1 MNRYSDLS
9 TSTYKPL
16 SLQEIMMVPMAKQK
30 QHDEA
35 QAMADEY
42 SALSSNRLSQDAE
55 LVDARLG
62 ELRGKADAITNS
74 LLEKGV
80 DRDAI
85 GQLNKLKRE
94 KELEFSQQGLIGN
107 AQSNYSG
114 AMSYVNELASKKER
128 QAGWSP
134 AQAKAWAQKQ
144 VMEFQGTKNEDGSFN
159 AFSGR
164 ELNENV
170 DEMKWVSDGLKD
182 IASNSHP
189 EVLKFAGNLNQFTKA
204 YQNNQIDEKTYN
216 DIMKSLVAR
225 AQYDPKLQ
233 ASLTQKGEMR
243 GTKGENL
250 IGEWK
255 IDPKSKREYFQPQS
269 EFGAQLS
276 AAAMGAKF
284 RKQTSSI
291 TTVEDQWAMHM
302 AKRGLDQQDADNLAI
317 GVNGQ
322 MATIDPIKYDD
333 LQKSV
338 NLGLG
343 EMKRSQGDVDRIYNE
358 LIKSGKSDK
367 EAKNDPAFKY
377 AQEAHN
383 DSTTR
388 YHNAKS
394 SLDNIINKSGAD
406 YSETDKKRMA
416 VARNTE
422 LALRELEKFNANGL
436 TGALNKEGINNV
448 LKKYGSSYD
457 EMFGDSKSGMVNNKV
472 YETRMYNLFTKR
484 EGLSKTTDNYEY
496 SSTQKKV
503 DDVREKTNTFLK
515 NYPYAQDYINFSGNV
530 TGEYKGK
537 IGAFESKITDTF
549 NKTNGQGWSHSYTGG
564 NISDVM
570 QEYPKENYNYNV
582 MVSNGQDNLGY
593 AIETLSITDKKG
605 TIVKSVPVTRGK
617 HSNMTQYEVGKALV
631 SHPTYSNEG
640 SNMMNNYEM
649 MPKISSMKIHDGTFK
664 DKIIPGLES
673 KEGLYFQI
681 KKYPSG
687 RFTVTTVNKADALKG
702 KMTPVGSESVSLGG
716 SQDIVNYING
726 YK

>member
-1 MNRYSDLS
+1 MSNRYTNLS
-9 TSTYKPL
+9 TSVYKPL
-16 SLQEIMMVPMAKQK
+16 SLDEIMLVPTIKQK

-55 LVDARLG
+55 VVDARLG

-80 DRDAI
+80 DRDTI

-107 AQSNYSG
+107 AADNYKG
-114 AMSYVNELASKKER
+114 AMSYVNDLTTKKER
-128 QAGWSP
+128 QAGWS
-134 AQAKAWAQKQ
+134 AAESKAWAQRQ
-144 VMEFQGTKNEDGSFN
+144 VMNFTGTKNEDGSFN

-164 ELNENV
+164 ELNNNV

-204 YQNNQIDEKTYN
+204 YQNSQIDEKTYN

-233 ASLTQKGEMR
+233 ASLIQKGEMR

-255 IDPKSKREYFQPQS
+255 IDPKSKQEYFQPQS

-276 AAAMGAKF
+276 AAALGAKY

-291 TTVEDQWAMHM
+291 TTANDPWALHL
-302 AKRGLDQQDADNLAI
+302 AKRGLEQQDADNLAI

-333 LQKSV
+333 LQKSI

-394 SLDNIINKSGAD
+394 SLDNIIKKSAAS
-406 YSETDKKRMA
+406 YSDSDKLEIKAIEQTDK
-416 VARNTE
+416 V
-422 LALRELEKFNANGL
+422 LRSMDKAGVMSMVTSHETTKNW
-436 TGALNKEGINNV
+436 LNKNYGVSKEKYDEL
-448 LKKYGSSYD
+448 LKKGNFTTKENLVHILMSDKLGYSGKGTSLNYFQGSKVKDKMVADVD
-457 EMFGDSKSGMVNNKV
+457 E
-472 YETRMYNLFTKR
+472 YI
-484 EGLSKTTDNYEY
+484 
-496 SSTQKKV
+496 
-503 DDVREKTNTFLK
+503 K
-515 NYPYAQDYINFSGNV
+515 NYPYAQDYVNFSGNV

-537 IGAFESKITDTF
+537 IGAYESKITDTF

-564 NISDVM
+564 NISDIM

-631 SHPTYSNEG
+631 GHPTYSNEG
-640 SNMMNNYEM
+640 TNMMNNYEM

-673 KEGLYFQI
+673 NDGEYFQI

-687 RFTVTTVNKADALKG
+687 RFTVTTVNREDALKG
-702 KMTPVGSESVSLGG
+702 KMTPTGSESGSLGG
-716 SQDIVNYING
+716 NQDIVNYING
-726 YK
+726 NK